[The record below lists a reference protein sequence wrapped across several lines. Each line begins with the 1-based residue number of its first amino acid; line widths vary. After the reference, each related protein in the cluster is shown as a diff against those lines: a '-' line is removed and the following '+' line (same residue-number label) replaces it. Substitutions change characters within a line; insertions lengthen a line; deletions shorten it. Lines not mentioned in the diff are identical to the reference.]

1 MEEKTKTTT
10 AEKPHSDKSQQ
21 GLSKVLGTMHIWALG
36 VGIVLV
42 GEFMGWNFAVQ
53 QGGTI
58 GAIIACWVIAL
69 MFVTILMM
77 NTEMGSIMP
86 EAGGQYTM
94 AKYILG
100 PLAAFNVGLMLV
112 IEYAALEAAD
122 TIVVGQILQEI
133 NPNIDAT
140 AFIILSY
147 LVLTYMNYKGA
158 AATLTVNFI
167 ITAFAFATIIILV
180 LSTNAFDPESSKI
193 QLQQLSNGLPYGQLG
208 ILAAMQF
215 GVWYFLG
222 IEGTALAAEECRSTH
237 RSLPIGAMI
246 GLGTLLVGATLTW
259 FVCSSLVEAGV
270 LGESAYPLYDAAK
283 EVGIPAVKILLFLG
297 TVMACL
303 ASANGCI
310 NDASRAWFAMSRDKL
325 IPDFFGKTHPKYK
338 SPYRAIIF
346 LLPISMAFAFTGLLD
361 SVVTFSIFSALL
373 VYVITSIMMVRFR
386 KMYPLGSIKRGYTC
400 PIHPIPAIVCA
411 IIALAT
417 LFGLYLGYWV
427 NMIAGLVFYF
437 LCSVWFIGR
446 RAKFIDKANFLNVE
460 EHNWPEPK
468 I

>member
-1 MEEKTKTTT
+1 
-10 AEKPHSDKSQQ
+10 
-21 GLSKVLGTMHIWALG
+21 
-36 VGIVLV
+36 
-42 GEFMGWNFAVQ
+42 
-53 QGGTI
+53 
-58 GAIIACWVIAL
+58 
-69 MFVTILMM
+69 
-77 NTEMGSIMP
+77 
-86 EAGGQYTM
+86 
-94 AKYILG
+94 
-100 PLAAFNVGLMLV
+100 
-112 IEYAALEAAD
+112 
-122 TIVVGQILQEI
+122 
-133 NPNIDAT
+133 
-140 AFIILSY
+140 
-147 LVLTYMNYKGA
+147 
-158 AATLTVNFI
+158 
-167 ITAFAFATIIILV
+167 
-180 LSTNAFDPESSKI
+180 
-193 QLQQLSNGLPYGQLG
+193 
-208 ILAAMQF
+208 
-215 GVWYFLG
+215 
-222 IEGTALAAEECRSTH
+222 
-237 RSLPIGAMI
+237 MI
-246 GLGTLLVGATLTW
+246 GLGTLLIGATLTW

-283 EVGIPAVKILLFLG
+283 EIGIPAVKILLFLG

-373 VYVITSIMMVRFR
+373 VYVITSIMMIRFR
-386 KMYPLGSIKRGYTC
+386 KMYPLGTIKRGYVC

-411 IIALAT
+411 VIALAT

-437 LCSVWFIGR
+437 LCSVWFMGR
-446 RAKFIDKANFLNVE
+446 RAKFIDKENFLNVK